1 MPQLVRLHL
10 PPAHQRSVAQPTV
23 QSPSL
28 DLPSV
33 DLEAAVSASEAES
46 TCPALRARTSAL
58 REFLAQATGSL
69 VASGVRHALQGAGP
83 AGAIAGA
90 AWVGAGLAAA
100 GWRAYSLSERALAGG
115 PGRAHWACRLAL
127 AALPVAIA
135 SAVTMAV
142 APAQAPAAVL
152 LFAGGLVERS
162 VRDLSSHGLAVWLPR
177 GEMVSPGGSG
187 VVPALKV
194 HIEWA
199 RALQAMPRTLACT
212 ALQTGLGFAIAPW
225 LDDSPTAQAV
235 ASATGS
241 GLLEAA
247 RAVINHRATEDQAHL
262 HGLVMRPHVG
272 QGVPHGLVRAAD
284 VCSLRETLALPADCI
299 AALAGTPATLG
310 GQAAMT
316 LVLGTLKGIGEAR
329 SALVNLG
336 RAPGGVTQHP
346 GPSDPP
352 PPALALEP
360 PLQTAE
366 SDLSPVSP
374 PA

>member
-1 MPQLVRLHL
+1 MPQIVRLHL
-10 PPAHQRSVAQPTV
+10 PPVHQRPVAQPSV

-28 DLPSV
+28 DPPAL
-33 DLEAAVSASEAES
+33 DLEAAVSASEVEP

-58 REFLAQATGSL
+58 REFLAQATGS
-69 VASGVRHALQGAGP
+69 VVVSGISHALRGAG
-83 AGAIAGA
+83 AGGALAGA

-127 AALPVAIA
+127 AALPVVIA

-142 APAQAPAAVL
+142 APAQATTTVL

-162 VRDLSSHGLAVWLPR
+162 VRDLSSHGLAAWLPR
-177 GEMVSPGGSG
+177 GEMVSPRGSG

-199 RALQAMPRTLACT
+199 RALQAMPRTFACT

-225 LDDSPTAQAV
+225 LEESPAAQV
-235 ASATGS
+235 ASHAFST
-241 GLLEAA
+241 GLLEGA
-247 RAVINHRATEDQAHL
+247 RAVINHRASEDQAHL
-262 HGLVMRPHVG
+262 HNLVMRPHVG
-272 QGVPHGLVRAAD
+272 QGAQHALVRAAD
-284 VCSLRETLALPADCI
+284 VCSLRETLGLPAECI

-316 LVLGTLKGIGEAR
+316 LALGTLKGLGEAR

-336 RAPGGVTQHP
+336 RAAGGSTQHTGASTP
-346 GPSDPP
+346 Q
-352 PPALALEP
+352 PPAMPLEP
-360 PLQTAE
+360 PMQRAE
-366 SDLSPVSP
+366 SDLSPVP
-374 PA
+374 PSA